1 MDEHEIPNYWPGNCF
16 GCSRYNLQGLHLC
29 FWSSEK
35 GCFTRCNIP
44 EHLCGIDG
52 LVHGGIIT
60 MLLEEVAQWSII
72 AHLGRFGITREVLVR
87 YLKPVPTNTDIA
99 VEAQI
104 INQDEKHIVLRSTLN
119 NSEDVLLV
127 ESESNWL
134 LVAPSVIAKIA
145 AVDEIML
152 QEFLSNYSKKGER
165 EGGF

>member
-16 GCSRYNLQGLHLC
+16 GCSRYNLQGLHLR
-29 FWSSEK
+29 FWLSEK

-72 AHLGRFGITREVLVR
+72 AHLGRFGITREISVR
-87 YLKPVPTNTDIA
+87 YLRHVPTNSDIA

-104 INQDEKHIVLRSTLN
+104 IKKDEKYVVLHSTVN
-119 NSEDVLLV
+119 NSDGVLLV
-127 ESESNWL
+127 EGDSSWL
-134 LVAPSVIAKIA
+134 LVTPSVIAKIA
-145 AVDEIML
+145 AVDEIIL
-152 QEFLSNYSKKGER
+152 QEFLSKYSKKGER